1 MAIWGVTSLPPQVGQ
16 ATFPAA
22 RSAAVST
29 TSKLFLQ
36 LSHMNS
42 YLGIDF
48 LPSCLTAS
56 SERTEESLV
65 LRRLG
70 TLSLSVV
77 R

>member
-1 MAIWGVTSLPPQVGQ
+1 
-16 ATFPAA
+16 
-22 RSAAVST
+22 
-29 TSKLFLQ
+29 
-36 LSHMNS
+36 MNS

-48 LPSCLTAS
+48 LPSCLAAS

-70 TLSLSVV
+70 TPIVV

>member
-1 MAIWGVTSLPPQVGQ
+1 MAIWGVTSLPLQVGQ
-16 ATFPAA
+16 AIFPAA

-48 LPSCLTAS
+48 LPSCLAAS

-70 TLSLSVV
+70 IPIVV

>member
-16 ATFPAA
+16 AIFPAA

-36 LSHMNS
+36 VSHMNS